1 MEILLTI
8 AKFLGLALTTI
19 LGVIA
24 VLGKLHEEIEVPLLI
39 QLPGGPETEKRRRL
53 TKWGITT
60 LVGILVGF
68 ILGATAQALE
78 SINRYRQSRTS
89 QVGIQEQL
97 RIAQTSLDYSQRAVT
112 RLEDLKVFAVFEL
125 PASEFMLGDLI
136 SEKDKLHFVSTV
148 PSSQQGGKHN
158 VGGLDYGIC
167 IAGLKYRPDGTV
179 STFSGE
185 LTMDGINMAVPIST
199 DILERSKKPESII
212 QDERTSMLQ
221 FLHSPKATIR
231 IWRADSD
238 QNRLGGDFT
247 ASSAGSQTVSLEY
260 LYPSDH
266 IRLTWACDFPNA
278 NWMRNAK
285 MTSLPDLDHASVR
298 LSLDNYPVTQLADP
312 SNARI
317 SPDRLRARREVWC
330 AVLKLIF
337 NTLAIRS
344 SLHDLGTAEIN
355 TVYAT
360 LPGKEDFVPR
370 DLGNYLKS
378 PNAAVT
384 EESGA
389 QMGKNLRITAV
400 RTQ

>member
-1 MEILLTI
+1 
-8 AKFLGLALTTI
+8 
-19 LGVIA
+19 
-24 VLGKLHEEIEVPLLI
+24 
-39 QLPGGPETEKRRRL
+39 
-53 TKWGITT
+53 
-60 LVGILVGF
+60 
-68 ILGATAQALE
+68 
-78 SINRYRQSRTS
+78 
-89 QVGIQEQL
+89 
-97 RIAQTSLDYSQRAVT
+97 
-112 RLEDLKVFAVFEL
+112 
-125 PASEFMLGDLI
+125 
-136 SEKDKLHFVSTV
+136 
-148 PSSQQGGKHN
+148 
-158 VGGLDYGIC
+158 
-167 IAGLKYRPDGTV
+167 
-179 STFSGE
+179 
-185 LTMDGINMAVPIST
+185 
-199 DILERSKKPESII
+199 
-212 QDERTSMLQ
+212 
-221 FLHSPKATIR
+221 
-231 IWRADSD
+231 
-238 QNRLGGDFT
+238 
-247 ASSAGSQTVSLEY
+247 
-260 LYPSDH
+260 
-266 IRLTWACDFPNA
+266 
-278 NWMRNAK
+278 